1 MQIKR
6 ILLVGLVCC
15 LLAACTPEPGDPTA
29 ATAAVPTTQET
40 VQAAAQETTRAATEP
55 STEAPTTQPVTEET
69 LPPTEP
75 SVAVT
80 EPEDGDLVR
89 VTDYIPGIA
98 VELKY
103 ATEDNFTGK
112 QIYEFTDAY
121 LRYGTVKKLAAVQ
134 ADLQE
139 QGYGLKIWDGFRPV
153 AAQFTLWE
161 VYPDSRFVANPNVG
175 YSNHCRGNTVDVTLI
190 DLDTGEELE
199 MPTAFDEFSSLADRN
214 YSDCTAEAAE
224 NARLMENLM
233 QAWGFS
239 PYWSEWWHFT
249 DTDTYPVEKDFI
261 PKQ

>member
-1 MQIKR
+1 MR
-6 ILLVGLVCC
+6 IRKIVLPVLLCC
-15 LLAACTPEPGDPTA
+15 LFVACTPAPGDTP
-29 ATAAVPTTQET
+29 VPTTVVTTTQPTVWTT
-40 VQAAAQETTRAATEP
+40 VQATTEP
-55 STEAPTTQPVTEET
+55 PTEAPTTQPATQQT

-75 SVAVT
+75 STVLI
-80 EPEDGDLVR
+80 EPEDGELVR
-89 VTDYIPGIA
+89 VTDYLPTVA

-121 LRYGTVKKLAAVQ
+121 LRYGTVKRLAMVQ
-134 ADLQE
+134 DALCE
-139 QGYGLKIWDGFRPV
+139 HGYGLKIWDGFRPV

-199 MPTAFDEFSSLADRN
+199 MPTAFDAFSALADRN
-214 YSDCTAEAAE
+214 YSDCTPQAAE

-233 QAWGFS
+233 QAYGFT

-249 DTDTYPVEKDFI
+249 DVDSYPVEKDFI
-261 PKQ
+261 PNK